1 MKKKILCLTMVLV
14 MLAGTTSFAYNT
26 TVPAQNAY
34 LFFATDGGSN
44 LGHLKLP
51 YGAKVNL
58 DNYIPIKHGY
68 DFDGWYDAPSGQ
80 TQRLTEVTLND
91 NKIVWAK
98 WKVKS
103 GLSKQQVECGIVGR
117 EVIGNYVV
125 IQTTNGK
132 MLIAPVSERWVE
144 QNARLEAMMEVY
156 RKKFK

>member
-1 MKKKILCLTMVLV
+1 MKRKILCLAMVLV
-14 MLAGTTSFAYNT
+14 MLAGTTSLACNA
-26 TVPAQNAY
+26 TVSAQSGY

-51 YGAKVNL
+51 YGTRVNL
-58 DNYIPIKHGY
+58 DNYIPVKPGY
-68 DFDGWYDAPSGQ
+68 DSDGWYAAPSGQ
-80 TQRLTEVTLND
+80 TQRLTEVTLNE

-103 GLSKQQVECGIVGR
+103 GLSKQQVESSIVAR

-125 IQTTNGK
+125 IQTANGK
-132 MLIAPVSERWVE
+132 TLIVPVSDRWVE

-156 RKKFK
+156 REKFK